1 MPLEIAL
8 FILYLLVGPI
18 LWAFVSVGA
27 ISSRHRMKMV
37 QRSNGPIPNPPPH
50 VTIIIPAKDEE
61 KRIAQCLTS
70 VLAQDYP
77 NFDVIV
83 VNDRSTD
90 ATGRVMDELA
100 QSNPKLK
107 VLHIDQLPP
116 GWTGKNH
123 ALYRAAAIAPKS
135 GSDGEYLLFIDSDVI
150 LQPTVLS
157 RTVTVADHKNYDL
170 LSLILRHETP
180 GLLEE
185 ILVPLAS
192 AAFGCA
198 YLVGLSNSD
207 SNNYF
212 FGNGQFMLFKRK
224 SYDKIG
230 GHEVVKNQYNEDMFL
245 ARIVKQSHL
254 RARIAWA
261 AHLGSVRMYDSL
273 ATIMR
278 GWSRI
283 FFGSSAGSPWRALL
297 LIAFILVSCYSAFAA
312 PIWGLYRLAHPIGM
326 YAGYAWIALAVIHW
340 LVMTI
345 QIAII
350 YRWMG
355 ARGLY
360 SLLFPFSAT
369 FILAILARSV
379 WMCLTKRVHWRGTT
393 YSHQIELASNPA
405 KP

>member
-18 LWAFVSVGA
+18 LWGLVSLGAF
-27 ISSRHRMKMV
+27 SSRHRMKMV
-37 QRSNGPIPNPPPH
+37 QRSNGPVPDPPPH

-61 KRIAQCLTS
+61 KRIAQCLAS
-70 VLAQDYP
+70 ALAQDYP
-77 NFDVIV
+77 NFDIIAVD
-83 VNDRSTD
+83 DRSTD

-123 ALYRAAAIAPKS
+123 ALYRAAAMVPKS
-135 GSDGEYLLFIDSDVI
+135 PSGDEYLLFIDSDVV
-150 LQPTVLS
+150 LEPTALS
-157 RTVTVADHKNYDL
+157 RTLTVAEHKNYNL

-180 GLLEE
+180 GILEE
-185 ILVPLAS
+185 IIMPLAS
-192 AAFGCA
+192 AAFGCV
-198 YLVGLSNSD
+198 YLMGLSNSD

-212 FGNGQFMLFKRK
+212 FGNGQFMLFRRK
-224 SYDKIG
+224 SYDRIG
-230 GHEVVKNQYNEDMFL
+230 GHEVVKNQYNEDMIL

-254 RARIAWA
+254 RARIAWG

-273 ATIMR
+273 ATSMR

-283 FFGSSAGSPWRALL
+283 FFGSSAGSPWRSLIV
-297 LIAFILVSCYSAFAA
+297 IAFILFSCYSAFAA
-312 PIWGLYRLAHPIGM
+312 TTWGFYRAAHPVGICT
-326 YAGYAWIALAVIHW
+326 GYPWIAIGFIHW
-340 LVMTI
+340 LAMTI

-350 YRWMG
+350 YRWTG

-360 SLLFPFSAT
+360 ALLFPLSAT
-369 FILAILARSV
+369 FLLAILIRSV

-393 YSHQIELASNPA
+393 YSHQIELASHPA